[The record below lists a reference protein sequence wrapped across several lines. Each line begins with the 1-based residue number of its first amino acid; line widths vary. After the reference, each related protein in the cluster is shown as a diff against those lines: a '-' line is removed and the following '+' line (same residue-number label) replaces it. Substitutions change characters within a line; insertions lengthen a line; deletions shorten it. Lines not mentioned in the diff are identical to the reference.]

1 MGVRIKIEGSLP
13 GELLSKQA
21 IAKGQYVLANQA
33 MGDMDQFVP
42 YSVKNHTHLANTA
55 AISDDGMH
63 ITYTT
68 PYAKAQFY
76 GMITD
81 RKGRQHPIVNYTLS
95 EHHQATKRW
104 DLKAKSLY
112 MDSWEKIVAQTLLGD
127 DTHGS

>member
-33 MGDMDQFVP
+33 MADMDQFVP
-42 YSVKNHTHLANTA
+42 YKGGTLSQSAHINA
-55 AISDDGMH
+55 DGSQ

>member
-1 MGVRIKIEGSLP
+1 MGVRIKVEGNLP

-33 MGDMDQFVP
+33 MADMDQFVP
-42 YSVKNHTHLANTA
+42 YSVKNHVHLANTA
-55 AISDDGMH
+55 AISDDGKH

-68 PYAKAQFY
+68 PYARAQFY
-76 GMITD
+76 GIITD
-81 RKGRQHPIVNYTLS
+81 QKGRQHPIVNYTRS
-95 EHHQATKRW
+95 EHPQATKRW